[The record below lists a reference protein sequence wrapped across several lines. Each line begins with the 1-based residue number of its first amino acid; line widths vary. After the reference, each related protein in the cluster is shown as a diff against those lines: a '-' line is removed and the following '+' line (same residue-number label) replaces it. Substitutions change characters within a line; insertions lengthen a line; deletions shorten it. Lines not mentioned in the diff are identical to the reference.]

1 MASASMIDGGQ
12 GGQGVAVPKVRREM
26 SVATITF
33 HVVGW
38 VRIHKVGHI
47 RCEAC

>member
-12 GGQGVAVPKVRREM
+12 GGQRVAVPKVCCGM

-33 HVVGW
+33 HVVG
-38 VRIHKVGHI
+38 
-47 RCEAC
+47 